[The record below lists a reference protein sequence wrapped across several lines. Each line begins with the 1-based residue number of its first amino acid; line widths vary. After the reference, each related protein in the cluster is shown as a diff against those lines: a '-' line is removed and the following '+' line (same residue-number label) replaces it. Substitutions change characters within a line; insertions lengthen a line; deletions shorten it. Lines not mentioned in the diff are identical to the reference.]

1 LPNTISSFAG
11 RAQRARTSPA
21 PARNLRL
28 SARAGRGP
36 GGLLYTAAH
45 LSLPIGPM
53 RSLVTPIMSTPRAS
67 AVTPAATSIE
77 DVQGHADSRQI
88 PINKVGIKDV
98 YHPVRVKD
106 RSRGE
111 QHTIANFNMY
121 VALPHNFKGTHMS
134 RFVEVLHR
142 NEREISVESFR
153 DILVEMTQKLDAQ
166 SGHIEMEFP
175 YFVLKKAPVSGVE
188 SLMDY
193 HASLIGEFH
202 GGEPELW
209 LKVTVAATSLCP
221 CSKRISNYGA
231 HNQRSHITIR
241 ARVEGHMW
249 LEELI
254 DIAESQAS
262 CEVYGI
268 LKRPDEKFVTE
279 RAYDNPKFVE
289 DIVRDVAVQLNK
301 DDRVRAYVVEAENFE
316 SIHNHSAYAL
326 IEKDKDGE

>member
-1 LPNTISSFAG
+1 MATHPSN
-11 RAQRARTSPA
+11 
-21 PARNLRL
+21 
-28 SARAGRGP
+28 
-36 GGLLYTAAH
+36 
-45 LSLPIGPM
+45 
-53 RSLVTPIMSTPRAS
+53 
-67 AVTPAATSIE
+67 AVPPDESSIE
-77 DVQGHADSRQI
+77 DVQGHADSRQL

-106 RSRGE
+106 RSSGE

-153 DILVEMTQKLDAQ
+153 DILVEMTEKLDAE
-166 SGHIEMEFP
+166 SGHIEMDFP
-175 YFVLKKAPVSGVE
+175 YFVMKKAPVSGVE
-188 SLMDY
+188 SLMNY
-193 HASLIGEFH
+193 EASLIGELH
-202 GGEPELW
+202 DGKPELW
-209 LKVTVAATSLCP
+209 LKVVVAATSLCP
-221 CSKRISNYGA
+221 CSKRISSYGA
-231 HNQRSHITIR
+231 HNQRSHITIK

-254 DIAESQAS
+254 DIAESEAS

-268 LKRPDEKFVTE
+268 LKRPDEKYVTE

-289 DIVRDVAVQLNK
+289 DIVRDVAVRLNREE
-301 DDRVRAYVVEAENFE
+301 RVRAYVVEAENFE

-326 IEKDKDGE
+326 IEKDKSQAEA

>member
-1 LPNTISSFAG
+1 MATLPSN
-11 RAQRARTSPA
+11 
-21 PARNLRL
+21 
-28 SARAGRGP
+28 
-36 GGLLYTAAH
+36 
-45 LSLPIGPM
+45 
-53 RSLVTPIMSTPRAS
+53 
-67 AVTPAATSIE
+67 AVPPDTNSIE
-77 DVQGHADSRQI
+77 DVQARADSRRL

-106 RSRGE
+106 RSSGE

-153 DILVEMTQKLDAQ
+153 DILVEMTEKLDAE
-166 SGHIEMEFP
+166 SGHIEMDFP
-175 YFVLKKAPVSGVE
+175 YFVMKKAPASGVE

-193 HASLIGEFH
+193 KASLIGELH
-202 GGEPELW
+202 DGKPELW
-209 LKVTVAATSLCP
+209 LKVVVAATSLCP
-221 CSKRISNYGA
+221 CSKSISNYGA
-231 HNQRSHITIR
+231 HNQRSHITIK

-254 DIAESQAS
+254 DIAESEAS

-268 LKRPDEKFVTE
+268 LKRADEKYVTE

-289 DIVRDVAVQLNK
+289 DIVRDVAVRLNK
-301 DDRVRAYVVEAENFE
+301 EERVRAYVVEAENFE

-326 IEKDKDGE
+326 IEKDKESG